1 MQLNYF
7 AAVRL
12 ILGVLP
18 GMRARREGHI
28 VNVSTAG
35 VQFGAPRFAAYVAS
49 KAALDAFSRTLATE
63 VLGDGIH
70 VTTVYMGLVRTPM
83 IEPTTVYRNLPAMSP
98 ARAARLVVDAL
109 RTRPAAVSSTLG
121 TLAVILHALLP
132 EVSDWFLNV
141 LYRISPTGGAP
152 GGRQG

>member
-1 MQLNYF
+1 
-7 AAVRL
+7 
-12 ILGVLP
+12 
-18 GMRARREGHI
+18 MRARREGHI